1 MSSHIESN
9 VSSRRDSARQ
19 PLSWW
24 QFGVLGA
31 VVLSV
36 ATLFKV
42 VGALFEG
49 VKHPVAWQDA
59 AIFAL
64 EIAAM
69 GFACGVVVRAGSGL
83 HERLG
88 RLGDAIVG
96 AVVMIAFFA
105 MCMLLFDPALLGP
118 RFTSGGL
125 HMFGLA
131 IVFGAIGGAWVAHDV
146 RKHRARAPIDDDDE
160 EEEGEED

>member
-1 MSSHIESN
+1 MSTHIES
-9 VSSRRDSARQ
+9 VPSREGAQARS
-19 PLSWW
+19 LSWW
-24 QFGVLGA
+24 QLGILGA
-31 VVLSV
+31 LVLSA

-42 VGALFEG
+42 VGALFDG
-49 VKHPVAWQDA
+49 VKHPVAWFDA

-64 EIAAM
+64 EIAVM
-69 GFACGVVVRAGSGL
+69 GFACGVVVWAGSGL

-96 AVVMIAFFA
+96 AVVMVAFFT

-118 RFTSGGL
+118 RFGSGGL
-125 HMFGLA
+125 PMFGLA

-146 RKHRARAPIDDDDE
+146 RKHRALAPLDDEDEEDDDD
-160 EEEGEED
+160 DS